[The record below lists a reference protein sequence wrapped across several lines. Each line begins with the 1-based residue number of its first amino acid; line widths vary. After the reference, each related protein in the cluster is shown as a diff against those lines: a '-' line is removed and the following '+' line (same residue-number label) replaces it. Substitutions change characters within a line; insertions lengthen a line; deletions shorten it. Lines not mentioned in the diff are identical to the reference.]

1 MCEAFF
7 ALQSLNRICSESAIQ
22 MKIIGRFTFDDS
34 QIIKLHVEPQS
45 CKEKRHITFETEED
59 TVSSNF
65 MVY

>member
-1 MCEAFF
+1 MCETFF

-22 MKIIGRFTFDDS
+22 MKIVGKFTFDDS
-34 QIIKLHVEPQS
+34 QIKLHVEPQS
-45 CKEKRHITFETEED
+45 CVKKNHLTYEGDED